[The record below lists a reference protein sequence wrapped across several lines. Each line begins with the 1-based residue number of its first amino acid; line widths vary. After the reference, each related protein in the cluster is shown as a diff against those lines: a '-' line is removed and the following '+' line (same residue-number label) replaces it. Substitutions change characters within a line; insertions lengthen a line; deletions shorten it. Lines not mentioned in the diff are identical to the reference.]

1 MNGGRAKQR
10 DTRKVCLKGNAVSP
24 QLPESDVSDLEHL
37 QLAITAAG
45 VTLWSWNVDS
55 DELTMDDRAFD
66 LWGVPRGARVTFE
79 ELSAHVHPADRE
91 RVRAAF
97 AATRGIVGPYETDF
111 RIMVRDE
118 IRWISARGQGDDAG
132 IRDRVMRGIFLDV
145 TGRKQ
150 AEEGHELLAGEMSH
164 RVKNLLAI
172 ASGLTAITSRSTTST
187 VDMARELTQRLT
199 ALGRA
204 HDLIRPLP
212 GHEGKAALL
221 GDLLTVLLAPYDDL
235 GAFSGRI
242 RVSVPRMGV
251 GEASATTLAMVVHEL
266 ATNSLKYGA
275 LSSSNGTLD
284 VSCTLPDTEIV
295 IVWTERGGPPVSI
308 PESAGGFGSKL
319 VSRSMSTQLGG
330 SIDRQWLREGVVAT
344 IKISKERLA
353 R

>member
-1 MNGGRAKQR
+1 M
-10 DTRKVCLKGNAVSP
+10 SS
-24 QLPESDVSDLEHL
+24 QLAESEVSDLEHL

-55 DELTMDDRAFD
+55 DELTMDDQAFD
-66 LWGVPRGARVTFE
+66 LWGVPRGPGVTFE
-79 ELSAHVHPADRE
+79 DLSAHIHPADRE

-111 RIMVRDE
+111 RIIVQNE
-118 IRWISARGQGDDAG
+118 IRWISARGQGDDAD
-132 IRDRVMRGIFLDV
+132 IRHRVMRGIFLDV

-172 ASGLTAITSRSTTST
+172 ASGLTAITSRSTSST
-187 VDMARELTQRLT
+187 VEMARELTQRLT

-251 GEASATTLAMVVHEL
+251 GEASASTLAMVMHEL
-266 ATNSLKYGA
+266 ATNSLKYGLIFA
-275 LSSSNGTLD
+275 
-284 VSCTLPDTEIV
+284 E
-295 IVWTERGGPPVSI
+295 WH
-308 PESAGGFGSKL
+308 A
-319 VSRSMSTQLGG
+319 
-330 SIDRQWLREGVVAT
+330 
-344 IKISKERLA
+344 
-353 R
+353 

>member
-1 MNGGRAKQR
+1 VTP
-10 DTRKVCLKGNAVSP
+10 D
-24 QLPESDVSDLEHL
+24 LPKAEVSDFEHL
-37 QLAITAAG
+37 QLAIAAAG

-55 DELTMDDRAFD
+55 DELTMDNRAFD
-66 LWGVPRGARVTFE
+66 LWGVPRSSRVTFE
-79 ELSAHVHPADRE
+79 DLSARIHPADRE
-91 RVRAAF
+91 RVRTAF
-97 AATRGIVGPYETDF
+97 SATRGIVGSYEIDF
-111 RIMVRDE
+111 RIIVENE

-132 IRDRVMRGIFLDV
+132 IRDRVMRGIFIDV

-187 VDMARELTQRLT
+187 VEMARELTQRLT

-251 GEASATTLAMVVHEL
+251 GEASATTLALVVHEL

-275 LSSSNGTLD
+275 LSSANGTLD
-284 VSCTLPDTEIV
+284 VSCAPPDSEIA
-295 IVWTERGGPPVSI
+295 IVWTERGGPPVSA
-308 PESAGGFGSKL
+308 PEGVGGFGSKL
-319 VSRSMSTQLGG
+319 VKQSMSAQLGG

-344 IKISKERLA
+344 IRIDKERLA

>member
-1 MNGGRAKQR
+1 LACAKKPVPDLDRLQRAI
-10 DTRKVCLKGNAVSP
+10 V
-24 QLPESDVSDLEHL
+24 
-37 QLAITAAG
+37 AAG

-66 LWGVPRGARVTFE
+66 LWGLPRSERVTFE
-79 ELSAHVHPADRE
+79 DLSAHIHPADRD
-91 RVRAAF
+91 RVRNAF
-97 AATRGIVGPYETDF
+97 AATRGIVGPYEIDF
-111 RIMVRDE
+111 RIVVANE
-118 IRWISARGQGDDAG
+118 IRWVSARGQGDDAD
-132 IRDRVMRGIFLDV
+132 IEDRIMYGVFIDV

-172 ASGLTAITSRSTTST
+172 ASGLTAMTSRSTSST
-187 VDMARELTQRLT
+187 VEMARELTQRLS

-204 HDLIRPLP
+204 HDLVRPLP
-212 GHEGKAALL
+212 GHQGKAALL

-275 LSSSNGTLD
+275 LSSANGTLD
-284 VSCTLPDTEIV
+284 VACAHPDSDIV
-295 IVWTERGGPPVSI
+295 IVWTERGGPPVSP
-308 PESAGGFGSKL
+308 PEGVGGFGSTL
-319 VSRSMSTQLGG
+319 VTRSMSAQLGG
-330 SIDRQWLREGVVAT
+330 SIDRQWLAEGVVVT
-344 IKISKERLA
+344 IRIAKDRLS